1 MEAHRERFFKM
12 VDKTDSCWLWKGSKN
27 TYGYGQISINSKQ
40 KTCHRFSWLLAGNTI
55 LEGHV
60 IRHKCRNR
68 HCVNPEHLETGT
80 HQENAL
86 DRVRDGTVANGC
98 KQGKSKLTEEQV
110 RAIRANPNNKTQM
123 ELGKEY
129 KVYISTIEKIIS
141 RKTWKHL

>member
-12 VDKTDSCWLWKGSKN
+12 VDKTGSCWLWKGSLDG
-27 TYGYGQISINSKQ
+27 GYGKFYTGNISFRS
-40 KTCHRFSWLLAGNTI
+40 HRFSWLLAGNTI
-55 LEGHV
+55 PEGHV

-110 RAIRANPNNKTQM
+110 RAIRDNPDNKSGYRM
-123 ELGKEY
+123 AKEY
-129 KVYISTIEKIIS
+129 SVSDRTISDIIL
-141 RKTWKHL
+141 RKTWKHI